1 MYVIVVP
8 IQIKPEFKEQYING
22 LIENAQGAIN
32 NEPGCLRFDIIQD
45 ANDSNRVWLYE
56 VYTDESAFQAH
67 LKSPHFLKLQAGSSD
82 SKEQGPLQGAG
93 LGAYT
98 IWPPDN
104 EWH

>member
-8 IQIKPEFKEQYING
+8 IQIKPEFKEQYISG

-32 NEPGCLRFDIIQD
+32 NEPGCLRFDLIQD

-67 LKSPHFLKLQAGSSD
+67 LKSPHFLKLQAASSD
-82 SKEQGPLQGAG
+82 WKAQGTLQGAG
-93 LGAYT
+93 LGAYA

-104 EWH
+104 ECH

>member
-8 IQIKPEFKEQYING
+8 IQIKPEFKEQYISG

-32 NEPGCLRFDIIQD
+32 NEPGCLRFDLIQD

-67 LKSPHFLKLQAGSSD
+67 LKSPHFLNCL
-82 SKEQGPLQGAG
+82 L
-93 LGAYT
+93 YT
-98 IWPPDN
+98 SPSPRARG
-104 EWH
+104 